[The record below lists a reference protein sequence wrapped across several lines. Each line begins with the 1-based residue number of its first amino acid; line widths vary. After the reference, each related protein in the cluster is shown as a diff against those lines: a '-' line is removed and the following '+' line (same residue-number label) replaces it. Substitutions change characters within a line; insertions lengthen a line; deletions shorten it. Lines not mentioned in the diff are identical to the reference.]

1 MFSDVRQLLQIRQ
14 AAAFEKFVR
23 LCAGRVG
30 QLLNLQMEIKSGQT
44 VTRDYFQGLN
54 RFAKVAGDRL
64 TGGAVV
70 YGGDKRQLRSDWEV
84 WPVAE
89 LDSLASRAFSLF
101 AD

>member
-1 MFSDVRQLLQIRQ
+1 MIDADQRPGRFVLTGSQQFNVRGALNQSL
-14 AAAFEKFVR
+14 
-23 LCAGRVG
+23 AGRTPAC
-30 QLLNLQMEIKSGQT
+30 LPFCQT

-64 TGGAVV
+64 SGGAVV
-70 YGGDKRQLRSDWEV
+70 YGGGKRQLRSDWEV

-89 LDSLASRAFSLF
+89 LDRLAPRTFSFF